1 MTTLPD
7 DLLIVGTPLLRFF
20 VLKDGEALYLIDSG
34 FVDGPRLLRAALKR
48 RGWDRLPVCGI
59 LLTHGHLDHMLNTVP
74 FAERYGAWVAA
85 PRLDA
90 AGCAGTARYRGRARV
105 TNVLEAVGRK
115 LFRFRPFAADR
126 WIDPGTTFPIW
137 GGLRA
142 VPLPGHTPGHMGFLA
157 ERHNLLFSG
166 DLFNSSMG
174 LGIYPF
180 DIFNADP
187 KGTAASIAVAA
198 GMDLAGVIP
207 NHGDDV
213 PPAEHLRRLRA
224 LSERLRRRGRV

>member
-1 MTTLPD
+1 MLPD
-7 DLLIVGTPLLRFF
+7 DLLLVGTTLLRFF
-20 VLKDGEALYLIDSG
+20 VLKDADGLYLIDSG
-34 FVDGPRLLRAALKR
+34 FVDGPRLLRSALKR
-48 RGWDRLPVCGI
+48 RGWDKLPVRGI
-59 LLTHGHLDHMLNTVP
+59 LLTHGHLDHILNTVP
-74 FAERYGAWVAA
+74 FAEKYGAWVAA

-90 AGCAGTARYRGRARV
+90 AGCLGTARYTGRARV

-115 LFRFRPFAADR
+115 LFRFRPITPDK
-126 WIDPGTTFPIW
+126 WIDHDTTFDIW

-142 VPLPGHTPGHMGFLA
+142 VHLPGHTPGHMGFLA
-157 ERHNLLFSG
+157 ERHGLLFSG

-187 KGTAASIAVAA
+187 KAIPASIAAAA

-224 LSERLRRRGRV
+224 LCERLRRRGWV